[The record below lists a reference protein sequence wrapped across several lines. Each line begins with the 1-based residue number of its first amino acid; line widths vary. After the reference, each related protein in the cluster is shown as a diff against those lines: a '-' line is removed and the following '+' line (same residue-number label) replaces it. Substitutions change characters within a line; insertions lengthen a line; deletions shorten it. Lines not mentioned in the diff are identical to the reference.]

1 MDIDLKDWEPVTA
14 RRILTDIE
22 FNHVYNGRQSPF
34 SKEEMDFLMK
44 FVATAEQVR
53 RSVVPQVSALFKP
66 LQEGEKGVKLGR
78 LDLVA
83 SGKGGRSV
91 YTEDEFFHPND

>member
-34 SKEEMDFLMK
+34 SKEDMDFLMK
-44 FVATAEQVR
+44 FISTAEKVR
-53 RSVVPQVSALFKP
+53 RTQIKDIPRIEQAWSLT
-66 LQEGEKGVKLGR
+66 GVIG
-78 LDLVA
+78 
-83 SGKGGRSV
+83 
-91 YTEDEFFHPND
+91 

>member
-1 MDIDLKDWEPVTA
+1 MISEIDLKDWEPVTA

-44 FVATAEQVR
+44 FVSTAEKVR
-53 RSVVPQVSALFKP
+53 KSFVPQVASLLKP
-66 LQEGEKGVKLGR
+66 MVWEENQVVEPKWGVTVEGIDKLSF
-78 LDLVA
+78 
-83 SGKGGRSV
+83 SG
-91 YTEDEFFHPND
+91 EAQ